1 MRALL
6 SLKNALKSSYEELVY
21 KVTWTKWETL
31 QQATVIIVV
40 STLLI
45 SLLVWLMDSAS
56 HIIFKFL
63 YSIFR

>member
-1 MRALL
+1 MRVLL
-6 SLKNALKSSYEELVY
+6 SIKNAIKGSYEELVHR
-21 KVTWTKWETL
+21 VTWTKWETL
-31 QQATVIIVV
+31 QQSTVIIVL

-56 HIIFKFL
+56 HTIFKFL

>member
-1 MRALL
+1 MRVLL
-6 SLKNALKSSYEELVY
+6 SIKNVLKDSYEELFHR
-21 KVTWTKWETL
+21 VTWTKWETL
-31 QQATVIIVV
+31 QQATIIIIV

-56 HIIFKFL
+56 HTIFKFL